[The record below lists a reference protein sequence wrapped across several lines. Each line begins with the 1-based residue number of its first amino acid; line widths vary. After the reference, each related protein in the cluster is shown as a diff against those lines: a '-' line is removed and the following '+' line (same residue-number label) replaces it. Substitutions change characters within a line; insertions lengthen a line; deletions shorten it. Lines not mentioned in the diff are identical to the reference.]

1 MIQFETN
8 ASVAGQLAARGASFE
23 ARLRRAAMV
32 LTLMVG
38 VPLVLVW
45 FGLIGWGVFWLAR
58 NALELSVTALTL

>member
-8 ASVAGQLAARGASFE
+8 ASVAGQLAARDASFE

>member
-8 ASVAGQLAARGASFE
+8 PSIAGRLAARGASFE
-23 ARLRRAAMV
+23 ARLRRAAVM

-45 FGLIGWGVFWLAR
+45 FGLIGWGMFWLAR
-58 NALELSVTALTL
+58 NALELSVSALTL